1 MGKAPTAQEEARISE
16 RAWPPPQGQWTYEDW
31 LRLPDD
37 GYRYEVIDGVL
48 YMAPPPSTL
57 HQRIAARL
65 VEALT
70 AFLRDDPPPLKG
82 EVLFAPTGVRL
93 PSQPVPFQ
101 PDILFIRAE
110 RLKILG
116 EQYVEGAPDLII
128 EILPP
133 GNWLY
138 DRREKMRAYQEG
150 RVAEYWIVDPDAR
163 TIEVYVLEGEAYRLA
178 GRYGLGKIVRSQVV
192 TGFRVPVAQVFPSA
206 LERVE

>member
-1 MGKAPTAQEEARISE
+1 MGNAPVQEETRVSK
-16 RAWPPPQGQWTYEDW
+16 RAWPPAQGRWTYEDW

-70 AFLRDDPPPLKG
+70 AFLRDHPTSPKG

-93 PSQPVPFQ
+93 PPQPVPFQ

-110 RLKILG
+110 RLEILG
-116 EQYVEGAPDLII
+116 EQYVEGAPDLIM
-128 EILPP
+128 EILSPS
-133 GNWLY
+133 NWLY

-150 RVAEYWIVDPDAR
+150 GVAEYWIVDPDAQ
-163 TIEVYVLEGEAYRLA
+163 TIEVYVLERGAYRLA
-178 GRYGLGKIVRSQVV
+178 GQYGLGEIARSQVV
-192 TGFRVPVAQVFPSA
+192 AGFQVSVSHVFLPA
-206 LERVE
+206 LES